1 METPYDLNFYYSE
14 YPKKMVDSVFEKYF
28 KINSIDDPDYWDRF
42 SSILSLKKKNPY
54 GSGKDYFSLLYGDKF
69 KDFWKEKNRKI
80 VTPYKIEYWTNLGF
94 SKNEAVNKIE
104 EYKAKKA
111 TNLDNFI
118 SIYGEE
124 EGRNRYL
131 QFGEK
136 SKQTSEKWKK
146 KYGDNWEFEW
156 EKYLRSK
163 DSTSF
168 QWALQK
174 CKGDIEKA
182 KSLYDNRLESVKI
195 DREEKIKELG
205 GISEYEEYMKKINFK
220 KGVRFED
227 FLRKNDGNYQN
238 AVNEYTEILKK
249 RRVKFGSAS
258 KASLLYFTPIY
269 NHLLLDP
276 ENKVF
281 LEIEESS
288 PFFLY
293 DKQNSRSYCYDF
305 CLLNKVSKFIIEFNG
320 IKWHPNLDVYSIDEY
335 KKISTFLKKDG
346 EILEK
351 YQYDKDKERIALDN
365 GFSYL
370 EIWDTDQPEVNIQ
383 KIEEFLEKNKIK
395 YKYEKDDK
403 NKINQKGRPRKINLG
418 S

>member
-1 METPYDLNFYYSE
+1 METSDDLNFYYSE
-14 YPKKMVDSVFEKYF
+14 YSKKMVDSVFKKF
-28 KINSIDDPDYWDRF
+28 SDINSINDPDYWDRF

-54 GSGKDYFSLLYGDKF
+54 TSGKDYFSLLYGDRF
-69 KDFWKEKNRKI
+69 KCFWKEKNMKI
-80 VTPYKIEYWTNLGF
+80 VTPYKIKYWTNRGF
-94 SKNEAVNKIE
+94 SKDEAVNKIE
-104 EYKAKKA
+104 DYKAKKA
-111 TNLDNFI
+111 TNLNNFI
-118 SIYGEE
+118 LAYGED
-124 EGRNRYL
+124 EGRKKYL
-131 QFGEK
+131 HFGVK
-136 SKQTSEKWKK
+136 SKQSSEKWKK

-156 EKYLRSK
+156 EKYLKSK

-182 KSLYDNRLESVKI
+182 KLLYENRLESVKI
-195 DREEKIKELG
+195 NREEKIKELG
-205 GISEYEEYMKKINFK
+205 GISEYEEYMEKINFK
-220 KGVRFED
+220 KGLRFDD
-227 FLRKNDGNYQN
+227 FLRKNGGNYQD
-238 AVNEYTEILKK
+238 AVNEYTLVLKK

-258 KASLLYFTPIY
+258 KSSLLYFMSIY
-269 NHLLLDP
+269 NHFSADP
-276 ENKVF
+276 ENRVF

-293 DKQNSRSYCYDF
+293 DKQHSRSYCYDF
-305 CLLNKVSKFIIEFNG
+305 CLFNKFAKLIIEFNG

-335 KKISTFLKKDG
+335 KKISVFLKKNE

-351 YQYDKDKERIALDN
+351 YHYDRAKERIALDN

-370 EIWDTDQPEVNIQ
+370 EIWDTDQPEINIQ
-383 KIEEFLEKNKIK
+383 KIEDFFEKNKIN
-395 YKYEKDDK
+395 YKYETDDK